1 MEPVIDGKKVVI
13 WTMNQ
18 LLAGSAFDE
27 QIQENLNKSDFGFG
41 ALSRQFLGRL
51 YCRFAKG

>member
-1 MEPVIDGKKVVI
+1 
-13 WTMNQ
+13 

-41 ALSRQFLGRL
+41 ALSRQFLGSD
-51 YCRFAKG
+51 YITTKEMP